1 MFFFTVEYL
10 RKMRIFTLIYSK
22 LNIHEREMKSLI
34 CLSALLLFACTSI
47 PIQSNL
53 TDETRKVID
62 SLIRVTP
69 GIDSLA
75 ILLDN
80 YTGDENK
87 YGMMRASSEL
97 GKRYR
102 ETAKFNE
109 AVVCHRQALGLAEQL
124 GDTVEIIQICNQIGT
139 NFRRMGIMDEAS
151 TYHYKALA
159 LCEQRQKFLCRLEEP
174 GYFAQWHRERAI
186 VDGELQCGHP
196 CLPSGPVR
204 GAAVGERPGAGDQLC
219 QYRRNLRKAGYD
231 RLGLDLLSSFH
242 AAQSGGGL
250 QSRDLPVPY
259 LFRQLV
265 GEGQAVG
272 QCHTGVPECL

>member
-159 LCEQRQKFLCRLEEP
+159 LCEQYHDKSSYAALKNRVISLNGIGKSSPSAR
-174 GYFAQWHRERAI
+174 
-186 VDGELQCGHP
+186 P
-196 CLPSGPVR
+196 CPENSSWKATWVR
-204 GAAVGERPGAGDQLC
+204 RSIMPISEQ
-219 QYRRNLRKAGYD
+219 
-231 RLGLDLLSSFH
+231 SSK
-242 AAQSGGGL
+242 
-250 QSRDLPVPY
+250 SRV
-259 LFRQLV
+259 
-265 GEGQAVG
+265 
-272 QCHTGVPECL
+272 

>member
-62 SLIRVTP
+62 SIIRVTP

-102 ETAKFNE
+102 ETK
-109 AVVCHRQALGLAEQL
+109 
-124 GDTVEIIQICNQIGT
+124 TS
-139 NFRRMGIMDEAS
+139 MG
-151 TYHYKALA
+151 
-159 LCEQRQKFLCRLEEP
+159 
-174 GYFAQWHRERAI
+174 
-186 VDGELQCGHP
+186 
-196 CLPSGPVR
+196 
-204 GAAVGERPGAGDQLC
+204 
-219 QYRRNLRKAGYD
+219 
-231 RLGLDLLSSFH
+231 
-242 AAQSGGGL
+242 
-250 QSRDLPVPY
+250 
-259 LFRQLV
+259 
-265 GEGQAVG
+265 
-272 QCHTGVPECL
+272 